1 MQAGKL
7 RHRVTIESLAETQ
20 DGTTGAI
27 STAWQAVASV
37 WAAIE
42 PLSGREFLAA
52 QETQSQIV
60 ARVVIRYRSDVTAKM
75 RIAHGSELYNVHGVL
90 PDKVSG
96 REYLTLM
103 VSRGVNDGQ

>member
-7 RHRVTIESLAETQ
+7 RHRVTIESLVETQ
-20 DGTTGAI
+20 DATTGAI
-27 STAWQAVASV
+27 STAWQAAASV
-37 WAAIE
+37 WASIE

-60 ARVVIRYRSDVTAKM
+60 ARIVIRYRADVTTKM
-75 RIAHGSELYNVHGVL
+75 RVTHGSEIYNVHGVL